1 MTQIQERPP
10 SYELPERRLTEV
22 VPGPKYKGILAYL
35 TSTDHKQIGINYMV
49 TSFVMFL
56 IAGAMAVL
64 IRVQLA
70 VPNNDFV
77 SLTTYNQL
85 FTIHGT
91 IMLFLFL
98 GPFAFGTAN
107 YLVPIQI
114 GAPDMAFPR
123 FNAFSYWL
131 FLGGCVTIMS
141 SFLTSSGAAAW
152 GWFAYAPLTESIH
165 SPGPGGDLW
174 IVGVALAAFSSMF
187 TGINLIT
194 TVFCLRAPG
203 MVMFRMPV
211 FVWNQLVTAFLVLL
225 AFPVLTAAIALLWA
239 DRHLGT
245 NFYNPARGGQPI
257 LWQDLFWFF
266 GHPEVYILALPFFGM
281 ATEIISTFSRKP
293 VFGYKGMVF
302 ATLAI
307 GGLSMGVWAHHM
319 YTTGAVLLPFFAIMS
334 LLISVPTGI
343 KFFNWIG
350 TMFRGSVRLDSPM
363 LFAIGFLVCFLLGGL
378 TGVMLALPPLNFQV
392 HDTYFVVAHF
402 HYVLFGGS
410 VFAAFGAIHYWFPK
424 FTGKKL
430 DERLGKITFVIMFI
444 GFNLTFFP
452 QHDLGL
458 RGMQRRIATYP
469 SNAGW
474 SFLNML
480 SSIGAFILAFSVLPF
495 LVNVWETLRKGKKV
509 GRNPWDGMTLEWVT
523 ESPPVAHNFEF
534 IPPIRSERPVW
545 DLNHPDHPTLPH
557 SRHAKEL
564 ALATSRAGGSG
575 EVAQGS
581 TISGPSTDWDGYGN
595 GHGAGDVA
603 GDGSNGH
610 TPPGDGG
617 TAAGDGPEP

>member
-1 MTQIQERPP
+1 MTLVQERPP
-10 SYELPERRLTEV
+10 AFEEPEKHLTEFI
-22 VPGPKYKGILAYL
+22 PGPKFKGVLSYL
-35 TSTDHKQIGINYMV
+35 TSTDHKQIGMNYMV
-49 TSFVMFL
+49 TSFAMFL

-64 IRVQLA
+64 MRVQLS
-70 VPNNDFV
+70 VPNNNFV
-77 SLTTYNQL
+77 SLDVFAQL
-85 FTIHGT
+85 FTMHGT

-131 FLGGCVTIMS
+131 FLGGCVTLLS
-141 SFLTSSGAAAW
+141 SFLTSSGAADW

-174 IVGVALAAFSSMF
+174 IAGVALAAFSSMF

-203 MVMFRMPV
+203 MVMFRMPI
-211 FVWNQLVTAFLVLL
+211 FVWNQLITAFLVLL
-225 AFPVLTAAIALLWA
+225 AFPVLTSALVLLWC

-245 NFYNPARGGQPI
+245 HFYDPTHGGQPI
-257 LWQDLFWFF
+257 LWQNLFWFF
-266 GHPEVYILALPFFGM
+266 GHPEVYILALPFFGI
-281 ATEIISTFSRKP
+281 ATEVIATFSRKP

-302 ATLAI
+302 ATLSIA
-307 GGLSMGVWAHHM
+307 GLSMGVWAHHM
-319 YTTGAVLLPFFAIMS
+319 YTTGAVLLPFFTILT

-350 TMFRGSVRLDSPM
+350 TMFRGSVRLETPM
-363 LFAIGFLVCFLLGGL
+363 LFALGFLVCFLIGGF
-378 TGVMLALPPLNFQV
+378 TGIMLAEPPLDFQL

-410 VFAAFGAIHYWFPK
+410 VFAAFAGIHYWFPK
-424 FTGKKL
+424 FFGKKL
-430 DERLGKITFVIMFI
+430 DERLGKVTFVIMFI

-458 RGMQRRIATYP
+458 RGMQRRIAVYP
-469 SNAGW
+469 ANAGW

-480 SSIGAFILAFSVLPF
+480 SSIGSFILAFSVVVF
-495 LVNVWETLRKGKKV
+495 LVNVWVSLRNGKKV
-509 GRNPWDGMTLEWVT
+509 GPNPWDGMTLEWIT
-523 ESPPVAHNFEF
+523 QSPPLEHNFEF
-534 IPPIRSERPVW
+534 LPPIRSERPVW
-545 DLNHPDHPTLPH
+545 DLNHPEHLTLPH
-557 SRHAKEL
+557 GRHAKEL
-564 ALATSRAGGSG
+564 ARAQALAGGG
-575 EVAQGS
+575 NGY
-581 TISGPSTDWDGYGN
+581 GGGDGYG
-595 GHGAGDVA
+595 A
-603 GDGSNGH
+603 GDGVDGG
-610 TPPGDGG
+610 GDGHG
-617 TAAGDGPEP
+617 QAERTSRGGET